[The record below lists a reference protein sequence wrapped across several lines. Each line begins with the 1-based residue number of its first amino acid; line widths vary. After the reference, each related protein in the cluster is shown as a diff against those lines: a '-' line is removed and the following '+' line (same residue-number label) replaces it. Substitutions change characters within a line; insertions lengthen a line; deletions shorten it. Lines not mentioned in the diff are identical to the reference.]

1 MPEKMSSAKGC
12 SRNLTAKYY
21 KRNGPLLA
29 KGLAFSLVLG
39 TMPIF
44 FLTLTISAYI
54 YKVTPGLQEL
64 VTGQLLD
71 FLPANLSTLLLTQI
85 HRLANRA
92 GSLGLIT
99 IAIFIVT
106 SVALF
111 DSLEGAMSAMLSSKR
126 RKFHHA
132 RLISLSLMSGVVI
145 VYYLTVA
152 LSATAHYFKDFLSLP
167 PQLFYWGSKFTSL
180 LFFAFILLGLY
191 YIFSRRRL
199 RFFPTLAI
207 ACISSFIWQLIGAAG
222 SRLIQY
228 AGGQLLVY
236 GAITWM
242 IIFLSYMRLLAE
254 LLIISS
260 LLVGEFSPA

>member
-1 MPEKMSSAKGC
+1 MRSARGRK
-12 SRNLTAKYY
+12 RDLPAKYY

-54 YKVTPGLQEL
+54 YKVSPGLQEL

-85 HRLANRA
+85 HRLASRA

-99 IAIFIVT
+99 IVVFMVT

-145 VYYLTVA
+145 IYYLTVA
-152 LSATAHYFKDFLSLP
+152 LSAAAHYFKNFLSLP
-167 PQLFYWGSKFTSL
+167 PQLFYWGSKFASG

-207 ACISSFIWQLIGAAG
+207 ACISSFVWQLIGAAG
-222 SRLIQY
+222 SRLIQF
-228 AGGQLLVY
+228 AGSQLLVY
-236 GAITWM
+236 GAITWV
-242 IIFLSYMRLLAE
+242 IIFLTYMRLLAE